1 MDHADSPAYDPDQD
15 AAEKRDIRKKYRL
28 LEKKTGENL
37 RPQDHDAEDLAG
49 QIAQADELF
58 SKVKNPTEATLDSTV
73 LRNVSSIGAQ
83 KARAMKLG
91 SAAFDMDDFVSK
103 LITFMGG
110 KHRFED
116 EEGEEMEVV
125 EEGTLDWDKIGRMAL
140 AKSRR
145 VPVTGFMYPPS
156 VVPRW
161 FGLLIDFQVRPSSIE
176 QKKRGP
182 IKRQQQEKVQEE
194 ESKPQEI
201 KEDDIKRSDNETT
214 KNVLKI
220 KDLLEATGPINI
232 FKFIVN
238 PNDFAQSVENLFY
251 LSFVIRDGECA
262 FEINDNGEPI
272 VMRCEQPTMEDRAG
286 GVHARQIVMEFDMAT
301 WKRAIEVW
309 NITESQIPQRPSAKT
324 KIGDKWY
331 G

>member
-1 MDHADSPAYDPDQD
+1 MDADCPAYDPDQD

-28 LEKKTGENL
+28 LEKRTAEHM
-37 RPQDHDAEDLAG
+37 RPQDHDADDLAG
-49 QIAQADELF
+49 QVAQADELF

-91 SAAFDMDDFVSK
+91 SAAFDIDDFVSK

-110 KHRFED
+110 RQQFED
-116 EEGEEMEVV
+116 EDGDEMEV
-125 EEGTLDWDKIGRMAL
+125 EEGALDWDKIGRKAL

-145 VPVTGFMYPPS
+145 VPVTGFMLGP
-156 VVPRW
+156 
-161 FGLLIDFQVRPSSIE
+161 LSIE
-176 QKKRGP
+176 QKKRAP
-182 IKRQQQEKVQEE
+182 VKRQKQEKVHEE
-194 ESKPQEI
+194 ERKPQEI
-201 KEDDIKRSDNETT
+201 KEEDIKRSENETT
-214 KNVLKI
+214 KNVLII
-220 KDLLEATGPINI
+220 KNILETTGPINF

-262 FEINDNGEPI
+262 FEINEDGEPI
-272 VMRCEQPTMEDRAG
+272 VMRCEQPSMEDRSA
-286 GVHARQIVMEFDMAT
+286 GVHARQIIMEFDMDT

-309 NITESQIPQRPSAKT
+309 NITDSQIPQRPPARA

>member
-1 MDHADSPAYDPDQD
+1 MDADSPAYDPDQD

-28 LEKKTGENL
+28 LEKKTGGASKHL
-37 RPQDHDAEDLAG
+37 RPQDHDADDLAG
-49 QIAQADELF
+49 QVAEADALF
-58 SKVKNPTEATLDSTV
+58 LKVKNPTEATLDSTV
-73 LRNVSSIGAQ
+73 LRNVSSISAQ

-103 LITFMGG
+103 LITYMGG
-110 KHRFED
+110 RQRFED
-116 EEGEEMEVV
+116 EDGDDMEGV
-125 EEGTLDWDKIGRMAL
+125 EEGTLDWDKIGRKAL

-145 VPVTGFMYPPS
+145 VPVTGFMLGP
-156 VVPRW
+156 
-161 FGLLIDFQVRPSSIE
+161 LALE

-182 IKRQQQEKVQEE
+182 VKRQKQDQVQEE
-194 ESKPQEI
+194 ERRPQEI
-201 KEDDIKRSDNETT
+201 KEEDIKRSDNETT

-220 KDLLEATGPINI
+220 KQILENTGPINL
-232 FKFIVN
+232 FRFIVN

-262 FEINDNGEPI
+262 FEINEEGEPV
-272 VMRCEQPTMEDRAG
+272 VMLCEQPSMEDRAG

-309 NITESQIPQRPSAKT
+309 NITESTIPQRPPAKT

>member
-1 MDHADSPAYDPDQD
+1 MVEFEHAGSVDNPAYDPDQD

-28 LEKKTGENL
+28 LEKKTGEHM

-49 QIAQADELF
+49 QVAEADELF

-73 LRNVSSIGAQ
+73 LRNVSSISAQ
-83 KARAMKLG
+83 KARAMRLG

-103 LITFMGG
+103 LISYMGG
-110 KHRFED
+110 RQRFED
-116 EEGEEMEVV
+116 EDGDEMEVV
-125 EEGTLDWDKIGRMAL
+125 EDGALDWDKIGRKAL

-145 VPVTGFMYPPS
+145 VPVTGFMLGP
-156 VVPRW
+156 
-161 FGLLIDFQVRPSSIE
+161 LSIE

-182 IKRQQQEKVQEE
+182 IKRQKQEKVQEE
-194 ESKPQEI
+194 ERRPQEI
-201 KEDDIKRSDNETT
+201 REEDIKRSDNETT

-220 KDLLEATGPINI
+220 KDILETTGPINL

-262 FEINDNGEPI
+262 FEINDDGEPI
-272 VMRCEQPTMEDRAG
+272 VMRCEQPTMDERAA

-301 WKRAIEVW
+301 WKRAIETW
-309 NITESQIPQRPSAKT
+309 NITESQIPQRPPAKT
-324 KIGDKWY
+324 RIGDKWY